1 MFCQCITDLA
11 RPCQGERNAFVIARI
26 RAEMDAER
34 TGAKLGSW
42 LLISAEGKA
51 LHNYMPSRHCY
62 LQSYL
67 GQERDSV
74 EINPLSL
81 IYTRTHARTHART
94 HTHTHKDAQGK

>member
-1 MFCQCITDLA
+1 M
-11 RPCQGERNAFVIARI
+11 FVIARI
-26 RAEMDAER
+26 RAEMEAER
-34 TGAKLGSW
+34 TGAKLGIR

-67 GQERDSV
+67 GKERDSV

-81 IYTRTHARTHART
+81 IYT
-94 HTHTHKDAQGK
+94 HTHTHSITEAIRLSCLVM